1 MTYLGARKCQ
11 GTGLLDLMLAVI
23 IASLLAA
30 VAIPAYDQFVDR
42 AKVARAIGDIG
53 TIGIALERFYLRN
66 NSQLP
71 NSLNELS
78 IEVPLDPWGAPYQYM
93 NIVAAGPGNGNFRKD
108 GKLNPLNSDFD
119 LYSMGEDG
127 DSKGPLSAK
136 ASRDDIVRANNGA
149 FIGLGEDY

>member
-11 GTGLLDLMLAVI
+11 GTGLLDLLLAVI

-30 VAIPAYDQFVDR
+30 VAIPAYDQFVER
-42 AKVARAIGDIG
+42 AKVASAIGDIA
-53 TIGIALERFYLRN
+53 TISIELERFTVKN
-66 NSQLP
+66 NNQLP
-71 NSLNELS
+71 NSLNELP
-78 IEVPLDPWGAPYQYM
+78 IEIPLDPWEQPYQFL

-119 LYSMGEDG
+119 LYSVGADGE
-127 DSKGPLSAK
+127 SMGPLSAK